1 MRALASHHCGLGSIP
16 GLCVTRG
23 LILLLVL
30 VHASRVFLRVLRFS
44 SLYKSQHFNF
54 QFDLEVV
61 VKKSL
66 LMGILILKFPFRIY
80 LLLNL
85 LAISSRYRR
94 RPPPFDVGNLLLS
107 RFFSPILDHN
117 IFPKKVL
124 FFFNIFN

>member
-1 MRALASHHCGLGSIP
+1 M
-16 GLCVTRG
+16 
-23 LILLLVL
+23 
-30 VHASRVFLRVLRFS
+30 
-44 SLYKSQHFNF
+44 
-54 QFDLEVV
+54 
-61 VKKSL
+61 
-66 LMGILILKFPFRIY
+66 KFPFRIY

-124 FFFNIFN
+124 FFFNILINNSDKSNNNNDKTKQENYSKGPCANIFRLNSEISLNLQTHVSVHFLQLKK